1 MAEII
6 TLNGMRATKQ
16 VRRALRGREAEIIL
30 FPGVFYE
37 YLDAPAVR
45 EGVRSRKPSLRPGPE
60 REGRGRSSSRRS

>member
-6 TLNGMRATKQ
+6 TLNGMRIAKPG
-16 VRRALRGREAEIIL
+16 RRTLRGQGAEIIL

-45 EGVRSRKPSLRPGPE
+45 KGVRSRKPTRRPKGA
-60 REGRGRSSSRRS
+60 GRGRSSSRTS

>member
-6 TLNGMRATKQ
+6 TLNGMRTARPG
-16 VRRALRGREAEIIL
+16 RRTLRGQGAEIIL

-45 EGVRSRKPSLRPGPE
+45 KGVRSRKPARRPKGA
-60 REGRGRSSSRRS
+60 GRGRSNSRTS